1 MAVTIRAAK
10 SAKLKNLEV
19 TKVALVGAGSNPK
32 ANVALFKS
40 ANDKTGSDKSDKPVK
55 KTTYNEL
62 RAARAAS
69 NAMWKVYDRIYDLQD
84 AIYMSASQPEDIPKS
99 IKQFAADVDLILD
112 ELASGSYEK
121 ADPNAIRKA
130 VLAKMAEFA
139 TRIAPEEG
147 EVMKIKKATKKQAAP
162 KVLEEMSKEELAEEV
177 KKSRAAAA
185 AIVEKDVDEDE
196 DEDEDEDDEDDAVA
210 KSKAKSKTKAKKAAP
225 KPAETEEDDDDDE
238 DEEVSGLDESIVK
251 SLPKPVMKLI
261 KTLQST
267 VSAAD
272 ARATNAEKI
281 AKKEVLRREKAE
293 MLTKAKKVM
302 KHLPGTDEE
311 KRDMLMGIYKTMP
324 KEMADEVVKMFEA
337 GSGAYELLGEEQ
349 GTDEAVTGSA
359 LEQLNTFAKEIQ
371 KSSATTKKPLTF
383 EMAFSKACDDHN
395 DLYAQHRR
403 EQGSRGSAE

>member
-32 ANVALFKS
+32 ANVALFKTK
-40 ANDKTGSDKSDKPVK
+40 ADKTGKDEKVA
-55 KTTYNEL
+55 KTTYNEI
-62 RAARAAS
+62 RGSRAAS
-69 NAMWKVYDRIYDLQD
+69 NAVYKIYERCYDLQD
-84 AIYMSASQPEDIPKS
+84 AIWMSAEQPGDIRTS
-99 IKQFAADVDLILD
+99 IKQFSADIDNILD

-147 EVMKIKKATKKQAAP
+147 EVMKAKIKKVVKKNDAP
-162 KVLEEMSKEELAEEV
+162 KPLEELDTLAKALAEV
-177 KKSRAAAA
+177 KRLREETSKP
-185 AIVEKDVDEDE
+185 VEKSEDE
-196 DEDEDEDDEDDAVA
+196 DEDEDEEEEEEETVTKA
-210 KSKAKSKTKAKKAAP
+210 KPKSKTKKAAP
-225 KPAETEEDDDDDE
+225 PVEDEEDE
-238 DEEVSGLDESIVK
+238 DEDVEEVDGIDEEVVK
-251 SLPKPVMKLI
+251 SLPKPIIKLI

-272 ARATNAEKI
+272 SRATNAEKI
-281 AKKEVLRREKAE
+281 AKKEVFRREKAE
-293 MLTKAKKVM
+293 MLVKAKKVM

-311 KRDMLMGIYKTMP
+311 HRDLLMGLYKSMP
-324 KEMADEVVKMFEA
+324 KEAADEIVKMFEA
-337 GSGAYELLGEEQ
+337 GSSAFDILGEEQ

-359 LEQLNTFAKEIQ
+359 LEQLNTFAKEIK
-371 KSSATTKKPLTF
+371 KSSEGTKKPLTF
-383 EMAFSKACDDHN
+383 EMAFSKACDDHT

-403 EQGSRGSAE
+403 EQGGRGAAE